1 MAHFA
6 KVENGTVTQV
16 IVVSNDDA
24 PTEAAGQAFIAS
36 IGLDGEWVQTSYN
49 NNPVEGA
56 SRGKYAGIGDL
67 WDGTTFESPDSTT
80 LITPTN
86 GEDD

>member
-6 KVENGTVTQV
+6 RIENGIVREV
-16 IVVSNDDA
+16 IVVGNEQA

-36 IGLDGEWVQTSYN
+36 IGLAGEWVQTSYN

-67 WDGTTFESPDSTT
+67 WDGTTFTT
-80 LITPTN
+80 P
-86 GEDD
+86 GGQDA

>member
-6 KVENGTVTQV
+6 RIENGIVREV
-16 IVVSNDDA
+16 IVVGNEQA
-24 PTEAAGQAFIAS
+24 PTEAEGQAFIAS
-36 IGLDGEWVQTSYN
+36 IGLSGEWVQTSYN

-67 WDGTTFESPDSTT
+67 WDGTTFSSPVS
-80 LITPTN
+80 
-86 GEDD
+86 GEPE

>member
-6 KVENGTVTQV
+6 RIENDIVQQV

-36 IGLDGEWVQTSYN
+36 IGLDGEWVQTSYH
-49 NNPVEGA
+49 NNPVGEPPTV
-56 SRGKYAGIGDL
+56 RGKYAGIGDT
-67 WDGTTFESPDSTT
+67 WDGTTFSSPVSGD
-80 LITPTN
+80 
-86 GEDD
+86 EE

>member
-6 KVENGTVTQV
+6 KIDNGRVSQV

-24 PTEAAGQAFIAS
+24 PNETAGQAFIAS

-56 SRGKYAGIGDL
+56 LRGKYAGIGDV
-67 WDGTTFESPDSTT
+67 WDGTTFEAPN
-80 LITPTN
+80 N
-86 GEDD
+86 G

>member
-6 KVENGTVTQV
+6 KIENGIVREV
-16 IVVSNDDA
+16 IVVGNDDA
-24 PTEAAGQAFIAS
+24 PTEAAGQTFIAS

-67 WDGTTFESPDSTT
+67 WDGTTFTT
-80 LITPTN
+80 P
-86 GEDD
+86 GGQDA